1 MSALISFLG
10 GSVFRMIWGEVSAW
24 FTARQEH
31 KQEIERLTLQSQID
45 TAQHARNLESM
56 RLQNEL
62 GIKTI
67 EVQRDAAISQIE
79 SDAWA
84 DVVRSTSKK
93 TGIRWLDAWNGSI
106 RPFLATL
113 AIIMV
118 VVEVA
123 VAGFVL
129 NEWNREIVGL
139 ILGIYLA
146 DRALAKRGK

>member
-10 GSVFRMIWGEVSAW
+10 GSVFRMLWGEVSAW

-31 KQEIERLTLQSQID
+31 MQEVERLKLQAQID
-45 TAQHARNLESM
+45 AAQHARNLESM
-56 RLQNEL
+56 RLHNEL

-67 EVQRDAAISQIE
+67 EVQRDAAISQAE

-84 DVVRSTSKK
+84 DIVRSTSKK

-113 AIIMV
+113 AILLV
-118 VVEVA
+118 VVEVVA
-123 VAGFVL
+123 AGFVMS
-129 NEWNREIVGL
+129 EWSREIVGA

-146 DRALAKRGK
+146 DRALQKRGK